1 MEGDK
6 EVEEGEALMDLSA
19 AGIVCK
25 KIYEESESCVSAAHF
40 LLGAA
45 INAGKGD
52 QMEGGFVEGEIGP
65 ELDLKEEGVGV
76 DLFEFMLDNNKSK
89 RLIHRN
95 LHG

>member
-40 LLGAA
+40 LLGTA
-45 INAGKGD
+45 INAGKAD
-52 QMEGGFVEGEIGP
+52 EMEGGSKGEIGP
-65 ELDLKEEGVGV
+65 ELEFKEEGGV
-76 DLFEFMLDNNKSK
+76 LTC
-89 RLIHRN
+89 LIIFIS
-95 LHG
+95 